1 MLNKITA
8 KLINEQVNKEMYSA
22 YLYLDMANYYHN
34 EGLSGFGHWFNLQA
48 KEEME
53 HAEKFVE
60 YLHDNGEKV
69 TLLPIGAPDKVFKK
83 YDEPLA
89 AALEHEKY
97 VTSLI
102 DNIFTEA
109 SKVKEYKTTEF
120 LNWFVKEQ
128 VEEEK
133 NADELVRKY
142 QLFAKDSAGLYLLN
156 KELGKRK
163 GEEGKE
169 GKKGEE

>member
-22 YLYLDMANYYHN
+22 YLYLDMANYYHH
-34 EGLSGFGHWFNLQA
+34 EGLDGFGHWFNLQA

-53 HAEKFVE
+53 HAQKFMQ
-60 YLHDNGEKV
+60 YLLDNGEKIA
-69 TLLPIGAPDKVFKK
+69 LLPIGAPDKTYGK
-83 YDEPLA
+83 YDQPLA

-102 DNIFTEA
+102 DNIYTEA
-109 SKVKEYKTTEF
+109 AQVKEYKTAEF

-133 NADELVRKY
+133 NAEELVTKY
-142 QLFAKDSAGLYLLN
+142 NLYAKDSQGLYLLN
-156 KELGKRK
+156 KELGKRE
-163 GEEGKE
+163 GE
-169 GKKGEE
+169 